1 LRIRE
6 ATPEDAAAIAAGMK
20 VVVDEGVWLARQP
33 STTESDLH
41 DRFAAS
47 IAAGDLLLVLEDGT
61 RIVGC
66 TGLRPT
72 AVDGVWSLG
81 TWLLPGYRGRGHGRK
96 LLDSALAAGMALGVR
111 KIGLEAFTDNG
122 AAIALYSA
130 AGFEIEGTKRD
141 HYPREDGSIK
151 SAVMMAWFAPAG
163 GR

>member
-1 LRIRE
+1 
-6 ATPEDAAAIAAGMK
+6 MK
-20 VVVDEGVWLARQP
+20 VVVDEGRWLATQP
-33 STTESDLH
+33 STTEADLH
-41 DRFAAS
+41 NRFAVA
-47 IAAGDLLLVLEDGT
+47 IAAGDRLLVLEDGV

-81 TWLLPGYRGRGHGRK
+81 TWLLPGFRGHGHGRA
-96 LLDSALAAGMALGVR
+96 LLNAALAAGRGLGVR
-111 KIGLEAFTDNG
+111 KIELEAFTDNE

-130 AGFEIEGTKRD
+130 AGFEVEGTKRE
-141 HYPREDGSIK
+141 HYPREDGTVK